1 MRAKMVEKKRRVKIP
16 KENKVRAELQKEIW
30 STCPFCENTDVGH
43 FEIHHIDDDPSNNI
57 QSNLILL
64 CPICHSKI
72 TKGDISQLGV
82 YKRKIELLAKFPE
95 PKTQTAKILNF
106 NSRIGNAV
114 VGDHNKIS
122 INQPKKTIKQKY
134 PEGCIGFDTVKAN
147 YIGHL
152 IGRYDEYK
160 AYEVGKENVQYGRFG
175 RKLKKEFKIG
185 PTRTIYNV
193 PIERFEELVY
203 YIQSSIDN
211 TKLARIKGPF
221 HKNYSTFVE
230 FKSEVG

>member
-1 MRAKMVEKKRRVKIP
+1 MHVKQVAEKKVRVKIP
-16 KENKVRAELQKEIW
+16 KENKVRAELQKEI
-30 STCPFCENTDVGH
+30 SSVCPFCDNTDVGH
-43 FEIHHIDDDPSNNI
+43 FEIHHIDEDPSNNI
-57 QSNLILL
+57 QSNLMLL

-72 TKGDISQLGV
+72 TKSDISQLEV
-82 YKRKIELLAKFPE
+82 YKRKIELVTKIPVL
-95 PKTQTAKILNF
+95 KTQAAKILNF
-106 NSRIGNAV
+106 NSRVGNAV
-114 VGDHNKIS
+114 VGDHNRIS
-122 INQPKKTIKQKY
+122 ISQPKKIIKQKY

-185 PTRTIYNV
+185 PTRTIYNLS
-193 PIERFEELVY
+193 IERFEELVY
-203 YIQSSIDN
+203 YIQSHIDG

-221 HKNYSTFVE
+221 HKNYSTFDE
-230 FKSEVG
+230 FK